1 MIGEALIGDSQWRL
15 RFGMKALCS
24 IEEEVGKPL
33 PEVLTEM
40 KAGMSFKTLHLLV
53 WAGLLEH
60 HNLDKDAVY
69 SVIDDCGLEP
79 CGLAVGKAL
88 ESALPKT
95 KASPTGDGASAGGKA
110 RARKAGTG

>member
-1 MIGEALIGDSQWRL
+1 MIGEALIGESQWRL

-24 IEEEVGKPL
+24 VEAEKGKPL

-40 KAGMSFKTLHLLV
+40 KEGMSFKTLHLLV

-60 HNLDKDAVY
+60 HKLDQDAVY
-69 SVIDDCGLEP
+69 SVIDDCGLEA

-88 ESALPKT
+88 ESALPKP
-95 KASPTGDGASAGGKA
+95 KSGAASAGGKGP
-110 RARKAGTG
+110 RPKAGAG